1 MGKTLLRL
9 IAFDLWPSIRPFGE
23 SEEFTPVPH
32 IQPLSFLETLFCEQP
47 HIAKA
52 ALYNNSS

>member
-1 MGKTLLRL
+1 VLPSLLLTAQRQG
-9 IAFDLWPSIRPFGE
+9 R
-23 SEEFTPVPH
+23 
-32 IQPLSFLETLFCEQP
+32 QPLSFLETLFCEQP